1 MTPRKKA
8 RPAQG
13 DSQALLES
21 IRLVIRLARVAQQA
35 CEELGLS
42 LPQYRALNFARDK
55 RRAYELADYSDVSRP
70 AISALTTGL
79 ERAGL
84 LERSHIEADG
94 RAVYFIT
101 SKKGKD
107 LLARAES
114 LLVKRFAEALGTAT
128 SAVEILSALDA
139 ESISAA
145 LDEAAAVT
153 LGSSDRPARA

>member
-1 MTPRKKA
+1 MRGTRT
-8 RPAQG
+8 
-13 DSQALLES
+13 
-21 IRLVIRLARVAQQA
+21 VA
-35 CEELGLS
+35 S
-42 LPQYRALNFARDK
+42 PQYRALKFARDK

-107 LLARAES
+107 LFAKA
-114 LLVKRFAEALGTAT
+114 LLVRRFSEALGTAAC
-128 SAVEILSALDA
+128 AVETLSAADA
-139 ESISAA
+139 ELISAA

-153 LGSSDRPARA
+153 LGSSDRPTG